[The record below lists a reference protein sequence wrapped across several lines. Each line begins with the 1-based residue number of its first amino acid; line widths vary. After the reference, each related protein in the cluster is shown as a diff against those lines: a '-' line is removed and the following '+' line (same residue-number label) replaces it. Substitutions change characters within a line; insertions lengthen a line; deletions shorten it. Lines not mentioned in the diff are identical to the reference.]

1 MRLLKEEFRRLP
13 LSLEFEAAMWA
24 GRADA
29 VRGRV
34 STLDGAYAQGM
45 IAYALKQEALFSDIA
60 AWARTTET
68 APRVARG
75 KKRPRVGIVDPLAEA
90 TRRGGGWDVD
100 LDESD
105 GDDDERLLA
114 AAEEGD
120 GSEEAGEVESDE
132 ELIMGG
138 EVDDV

>member
-1 MRLLKEEFRRLP
+1 
-13 LSLEFEAAMWA
+13 
-24 GRADA
+24 
-29 VRGRV
+29 
-34 STLDGAYAQGM
+34 
-45 IAYALKQEALFSDIA
+45 
-60 AWARTTET
+60 
-68 APRVARG
+68 
-75 KKRPRVGIVDPLAEA
+75 
-90 TRRGGGWDVD
+90 VD

>member
-1 MRLLKEEFRRLP
+1 VRLLKEEFRRLP

-60 AWARTTET
+60 ARARTTET

-120 GSEEAGEVESDE
+120 GSEEAGEVESNE